1 MVKQLRLFLA
11 AIMFVMAAAVNA
23 QITTS
28 SMSGQVSD
36 TNGEDVIGATIRAT
50 HMPSGTTY
58 NAVTNIDGRWTIQG
72 MRVGGPYKVQVTY
85 IGYAEKTYE
94 GINLQL
100 GETYNL
106 NATMSEDVN
115 ELGEVVVIG
124 NGSKF
129 AAEKTGATTNISNE
143 QIMALPTVSRSIE
156 DIARISP
163 YANGMSFAGG
173 DGRSSNFTLDGANL
187 NNNFG
192 LNDGLPGGGSPI
204 SMEALDE
211 VQVVVA
217 PYDVRQTNFIGGGIN
232 AVTKSGTNTFKGTAY
247 VYHNNENMHGN
258 RVANQDLG
266 ERGTDRNTTYGF
278 TLGGP
283 IVKDKLFFFANAEYS
298 KIPTIANR
306 WRASE
311 DGVGDPD
318 NYISR
323 TTVADMQRVR
333 DFMMSRYGYDTG
345 SFTDFP
351 ADEDNLKLLGRIDWN
366 INNNHHLALRYNYTK
381 NTAWN
386 STNGSS
392 TDARQRLS
400 YNRFSQYSMAFSN
413 SMYSQNNS
421 VSTISADLNS
431 RFGNNISNQL
441 LFTYTNIDE
450 KRGSDSSP
458 FPFIDIMNDY
468 SVNDDGSITQD
479 LTPYMSLGYE
489 LFTYNNRVQ
498 NKIATVNDNF
508 TYYLGDHKLMAGFR
522 YEHQMANNSYMR
534 NGTGY
539 YRFRNLDDFLNGAA
553 PEAVCLT
560 YGYNGETNPNAEVK
574 FNQYGLYLQ
583 DEWNIMPNFK
593 LTYGIRFDLLSF
605 NSDDLMRN
613 NAIYNLDFDGK
624 RIDTGAWPDSK
635 VQYSPRVGFTWD
647 VFGDKSLKVR
657 GGTGLFAGRL
667 PLVFFT
673 NMPTNS
679 GMIQNQVS
687 VSTAYNGNVVR
698 TANSE
703 GYNYAQIQSTLD
715 KFAVGPNGKL
725 PTSVEEIRQILG
737 APATITPDEGTLPS
751 KIAGVDPDF
760 KMPQVW
766 KSSIALDYQF
776 PVSFPLTL
784 TGEFT
789 YTKKINDVRVWN
801 YDRKL
806 PDDSWDRLKGVDNRY
821 NYTGDYTYY
830 GISQGASVLTNTSKG
845 YGWTLNFTLNANPI
859 KDLYLMAAYTHTV
872 MKEVSGMPGNDPYS
886 TWSNAYTINGGNE
899 VRVQNSQY
907 VIPDRVI
914 ASASYTY
921 HNDHF
926 TLFYTGYRPE
936 GYTYAYNGDLN
947 GDGISNDLM
956 YIPKDDSEIHFVNE
970 SDRQAFWDF
979 VNQDSYLSKHKG
991 EYAEAYSAH
1000 APFVHRFDF
1009 RWTHDFNLKIGKTQN
1024 KLQLILDI
1032 MNVGNLFNS
1041 KWGVEK
1047 NMSNC
1052 NNGRILSI
1060 DRNTGLIDGV
1070 PYFTL
1075 YKNSDGTPLQSW
1087 TFNRNYDQCWK
1098 MQIGVKYY
1106 FN

>member
-156 DIARISP
+156 DITRVSP
-163 YANGMSFAGG
+163 YANGMSLSGG
-173 DGRSSNFTLDGANL
+173 DGRSTNFTLDGANL

-192 LNDGLPGGGSPI
+192 LNDGLPGGGNPI
-204 SMEALDE
+204 SMEAIDE

-266 ERGTDRNTTYGF
+266 ERGTNRNTTYGF

-298 KIPTIANR
+298 KIPTIVNR

-311 DGVGDPD
+311 DGIGDAS

-333 DFMMSRYGYDTG
+333 DFMIQNYNYDPG
-345 SFTDFP
+345 SYTDYP
-351 ADEDNLKLLGRIDWN
+351 ADEDNLKLLARVDWN
-366 INNNHHLALRYNYTK
+366 ITNNHHLAVRYNYTK

-386 STNGSS
+386 ATNGNSCD
-392 TDARQRLS
+392 TGYRMYNLNRL
-400 YNRFSQYSMAFSN
+400 SQYSMAFSN

-458 FPFIDIMNDY
+458 FPFIDIMNGY
-468 SVNDDGSITQD
+468 SVENDVVAQD

-489 LFTYNNRVQ
+489 LFTHNNRVQ
-498 NKIATVNDNF
+498 NKILTLNDNF
-508 TYYLGDHKLMAGFR
+508 TYYLGDHKLMAGFKF
-522 YEHQMANNSYMR
+522 EHQMANNSYMR

-539 YRFRNLDDFLNGAA
+539 YRYRSLDDFLSGAA
-553 PEAVCLT
+553 PESVALS
-560 YGYNGETNPNAEVK
+560 YGYNGEANPNAEVA
-574 FNQYGLYLQ
+574 FNQYGWYVQ
-583 DEWNIMPNFK
+583 DEWNALPN
-593 LTYGIRFDLLSF
+593 LMITGGIRFDLLSF
-605 NSDDLMRN
+605 NSDELMRN
-613 NAIYNLDFDGK
+613 NAIYELDFNGR
-624 RIDTGAWPDSK
+624 RIDTGRWPDSN
-635 VQYSPRVGFTWD
+635 VQISPRIGFTWD
-647 VFGDKSLKVR
+647 VFGDKRLKVR

-679 GMIQNQVS
+679 GMVQNLV
-687 VSTAYNGNVVR
+687 TAVTRYNDDGTVR
-698 TANSE
+698 SSDPLL
-703 GYNYAQIQSTLD
+703 Q
-715 KFAVGPNGKL
+715 KFAGGIVTN
-725 PTSVEEIRQILG
+725 VEQIRELLG
-737 APATITPDEGTLPS
+737 APATITPEEGVLPS
-751 KIAGVDPDF
+751 KVAGVESDF

-789 YTKKINDVRVWN
+789 YIRKINDVRVLN
-801 YDRKL
+801 YNIKDPDNTWEKFNGADDRWIYPADYKL
-806 PDDSWDRLKGVDNRY
+806 YKINQD
-821 NYTGDYTYY
+821 
-830 GISQGASVLTNTSKG
+830 ASVLTNTSKG
-845 YGWTLNFTLNANPI
+845 HGWTLNFTATAEPI
-859 KDLYLMAAYTHTV
+859 KDLHLMAAYTHTV

-886 TWSNAYTINGGNE
+886 TWSGNITVNGGNFNT
-899 VRVQNSQY
+899 VQNSEY

-926 TLFYTGYRPE
+926 TLFYTGYRPS
-936 GYTYAYNGDLN
+936 GYSFAYSNDMN

-956 YIPKDDSEIHFVNE
+956 YIPKDDSEIHFTDE
-970 SDRQAFWDF
+970 ADRQLFWDF
-979 VNQDSYLSKHKG
+979 VNQDSYLSSHKG
-991 EYAEAYSAH
+991 EYAEAYSAY

-1009 RWTHDFNLKIGKTQN
+1009 RWAHDFNLKIGKTMN
-1024 KLQLILDI
+1024 KLQLSVDF
-1032 MNVGNLFNS
+1032 MNIGNLFNS

-1047 NMSNC
+1047 NMSVC
-1052 NNGRILSI
+1052 NNGRFLHY
-1060 DRNTGLIDGV
+1060 DGRDANNV
-1070 PYFTL
+1070 PYFSL
-1075 YKNSDGTPLQSW
+1075 YRDSEGNAPTKTW
-1087 TFNRNYDQCWK
+1087 EFNRNYDQCWR

>member
-156 DIARISP
+156 DITRVSP
-163 YANGMSFAGG
+163 YANGMSLSGG
-173 DGRSSNFTLDGANL
+173 DGRSTNFTLDGANL

-192 LNDGLPGGGSPI
+192 LNDGLPGGGNPI
-204 SMEALDE
+204 SMEAIDE

-266 ERGTDRNTTYGF
+266 ERGTNRNTTYGF

-298 KIPTIANR
+298 KIPTIVNR

-311 DGVGDPD
+311 DGIGDAS

-333 DFMMSRYGYDTG
+333 DFMIQNYNYDPG
-345 SFTDFP
+345 SYTDYP
-351 ADEDNLKLLGRIDWN
+351 ADEDNLKLLARVDWN
-366 INNNHHLALRYNYTK
+366 ITNNHHLAVRYNYTK

-386 STNGSS
+386 ATNGNSCD
-392 TDARQRLS
+392 TGYRMYNLNRL
-400 YNRFSQYSMAFSN
+400 SQYSMAFSN

-458 FPFIDIMNDY
+458 FPFIDIMNGY
-468 SVNDDGSITQD
+468 SVENDVVAQD

-489 LFTYNNRVQ
+489 LFTHNNRVQ
-498 NKIATVNDNF
+498 NKILTLNDNF
-508 TYYLGDHKLMAGFR
+508 TYYLGDHKLMAGFKF
-522 YEHQMANNSYMR
+522 EHQMANNSYMR

-539 YRFRNLDDFLNGAA
+539 YRYRSLDDFLSGAA
-553 PEAVCLT
+553 PESVALS
-560 YGYNGETNPNAEVK
+560 YGYNGEANPNAEVA
-574 FNQYGLYLQ
+574 FNQYGWYVQ
-583 DEWNIMPNFK
+583 DEWNALPN
-593 LTYGIRFDLLSF
+593 LMITGGIRFDLLSF
-605 NSDDLMRN
+605 NSDELMRN
-613 NAIYNLDFDGK
+613 NAIYELDFNGR
-624 RIDTGAWPDSK
+624 RIDTGRWPDSN
-635 VQYSPRVGFTWD
+635 VQISPRIGFTWD
-647 VFGDKSLKVR
+647 VFGDKRLKVR

-679 GMIQNQVS
+679 GMVQNLV
-687 VSTAYNGNVVR
+687 TAVTRYNDDGTVR
-698 TANSE
+698 SSDPLL
-703 GYNYAQIQSTLD
+703 Q
-715 KFAVGPNGKL
+715 KFAGGIVTN
-725 PTSVEEIRQILG
+725 VEQIRELLG
-737 APATITPDEGTLPS
+737 APATITPEEGVLPS
-751 KIAGVDPDF
+751 KVAGVESDF

-789 YTKKINDVRVWN
+789 YIRKINDVRVLN
-801 YDRKL
+801 YNIKDPDNTWEKFNGADDRWIYPADYKL
-806 PDDSWDRLKGVDNRY
+806 YEINQD
-821 NYTGDYTYY
+821 
-830 GISQGASVLTNTSKG
+830 ASVLTNTSKG
-845 YGWTLNFTLNANPI
+845 HGWTLNFTATAEPI
-859 KDLYLMAAYTHTV
+859 KDLHLMAAYTHTV

-886 TWSNAYTINGGNE
+886 TWSGNITVNGGNFNT
-899 VRVQNSQY
+899 VQNSEY

-926 TLFYTGYRPE
+926 TLFYTGYRPS
-936 GYTYAYNGDLN
+936 GYSFAYSNDMN

-956 YIPKDDSEIHFVNE
+956 YIPKDDSEIHFTDE
-970 SDRQAFWDF
+970 ADRQLFWDF
-979 VNQDSYLSKHKG
+979 VNQDSYLSSHKG
-991 EYAEAYSAH
+991 EYAEAYSAY

-1009 RWTHDFNLKIGKTQN
+1009 RWAHDFNLKIGKTMN
-1024 KLQLILDI
+1024 KLQLSVDF
-1032 MNVGNLFNS
+1032 MNIGNLFNS

-1047 NMSNC
+1047 NMSVC
-1052 NNGRILSI
+1052 NNGRFLHY
-1060 DRNTGLIDGV
+1060 DGRDANNV
-1070 PYFTL
+1070 PYFSL
-1075 YKNSDGTPLQSW
+1075 YRDSEGNAPTKTW
-1087 TFNRNYDQCWK
+1087 EFNRNYDQCWR

>member
-1 MVKQLRLFLA
+1 M
-11 AIMFVMAAAVNA
+11 
-23 QITTS
+23 
-28 SMSGQVSD
+28 
-36 TNGEDVIGATIRAT
+36 
-50 HMPSGTTY
+50 
-58 NAVTNIDGRWTIQG
+58 
-72 MRVGGPYKVQVTY
+72 TY

-156 DIARISP
+156 DITRVSP
-163 YANGMSFAGG
+163 YANGMSLSGG
-173 DGRSSNFTLDGANL
+173 DGRSTNFTLDGANL

-192 LNDGLPGGGSPI
+192 LNDGLPGGGNPI
-204 SMEALDE
+204 SMEAIDE

-266 ERGTDRNTTYGF
+266 ERGTNRNTTYGF

-298 KIPTIANR
+298 KIPTIVNR

-311 DGVGDPD
+311 DGIGDAS

-333 DFMMSRYGYDTG
+333 DFMIQNYNYDPG
-345 SFTDFP
+345 SYTDYP
-351 ADEDNLKLLGRIDWN
+351 ADEDNLKLLARVDWN
-366 INNNHHLALRYNYTK
+366 ITNNHHLAVRYNYTK

-386 STNGSS
+386 ATNGNSCD
-392 TDARQRLS
+392 TGYRMYYLNRL
-400 YNRFSQYSMAFSN
+400 SQYSMAFSN

-458 FPFIDIMNDY
+458 FPFIDIMNGY
-468 SVNDDGSITQD
+468 SVENDVVAQD

-489 LFTYNNRVQ
+489 LFTHNNRVQ
-498 NKIATVNDNF
+498 NKILTLNDNF
-508 TYYLGDHKLMAGFR
+508 TYYLGDHKLMAGFKF
-522 YEHQMANNSYMR
+522 EHQMANNSYMR

-539 YRFRNLDDFLNGAA
+539 YRYRSLDDFLSGAA
-553 PEAVCLT
+553 PESVALS
-560 YGYNGETNPNAEVK
+560 YGYNGEANPNAEVA
-574 FNQYGLYLQ
+574 FNQYGWYVQ
-583 DEWNIMPNFK
+583 DEWNALPN
-593 LTYGIRFDLLSF
+593 LMITGGIRFDLLSF
-605 NSDDLMRN
+605 NSDELMRN
-613 NAIYNLDFDGK
+613 NAIYELDFNGR
-624 RIDTGAWPDSK
+624 RIDTGRWPDSN
-635 VQYSPRVGFTWD
+635 VQISPRIGFTWD
-647 VFGDKSLKVR
+647 VFGDKRLKVR

-679 GMIQNQVS
+679 GMVQNLV
-687 VSTAYNGNVVR
+687 TAVTRYNDDGTVR
-698 TANSE
+698 SSDPLL
-703 GYNYAQIQSTLD
+703 Q
-715 KFAVGPNGKL
+715 KFAGGIVTN
-725 PTSVEEIRQILG
+725 VEQIRELLG
-737 APATITPDEGTLPS
+737 APATITPEEGVLPS
-751 KIAGVDPDF
+751 KVAGVESDF

-789 YTKKINDVRVWN
+789 YIRKINDVRVLN
-801 YDRKL
+801 YNIKDPDNTWEKFNGADDRWIYPADYKL
-806 PDDSWDRLKGVDNRY
+806 YEINQD
-821 NYTGDYTYY
+821 
-830 GISQGASVLTNTSKG
+830 ASVLTNTSKG
-845 YGWTLNFTLNANPI
+845 HGWTLNFTATAEPI
-859 KDLYLMAAYTHTV
+859 KDLHLMAAYTHTV

-886 TWSNAYTINGGNE
+886 TWSGNITVNGGNFNT
-899 VRVQNSQY
+899 VQNSEY

-926 TLFYTGYRPE
+926 TLFYTGYRPS
-936 GYTYAYNGDLN
+936 GYSFAYSNDMN

-956 YIPKDDSEIHFVNE
+956 YIPKDDSEIHFTDE
-970 SDRQAFWDF
+970 ADRQLFWDF
-979 VNQDSYLSKHKG
+979 VNQDSYLSSHKG
-991 EYAEAYSAH
+991 EYAEAYSAY

-1009 RWTHDFNLKIGKTQN
+1009 RWAHDFNLKIGKTMN
-1024 KLQLILDI
+1024 KLQLSVDF
-1032 MNVGNLFNS
+1032 MNIGNLFNS

-1047 NMSNC
+1047 NMSVC
-1052 NNGRILSI
+1052 NNGRFLHY
-1060 DRNTGLIDGV
+1060 DGRDANNV
-1070 PYFTL
+1070 PYFSL
-1075 YKNSDGTPLQSW
+1075 YRDSEGNAPTKTW
-1087 TFNRNYDQCWK
+1087 EFNRNYDQCWR

>member
-156 DIARISP
+156 DITRISP
-163 YANGMSFAGG
+163 YANGMSLSGG
-173 DGRSSNFTLDGANL
+173 DGRSTNFTVDGANF

-192 LNDGLPGGGSPI
+192 LNDGLPGGGNPI
-204 SMEALDE
+204 SMEAIDE

-266 ERGTDRNTTYGF
+266 ERGTNRNTTYGF

-298 KIPTIANR
+298 KIPTIVNR

-311 DGVGDPD
+311 DGIGDAS

-333 DFMMSRYGYDTG
+333 DFMIQNYNYDPG
-345 SFTDFP
+345 SYTDYP
-351 ADEDNLKLLGRIDWN
+351 ADEDNLKLLARVDWN
-366 INNNHHLALRYNYTK
+366 ITNNHHLAVRYNYTK

-386 STNGSS
+386 ATNGNSCD
-392 TDARQRLS
+392 TGYRMYNLNRL
-400 YNRFSQYSMAFSN
+400 SQYSMAFSN

-458 FPFIDIMNDY
+458 FPFIDIMNGY
-468 SVNDDGSITQD
+468 SVENDVVAQD

-489 LFTYNNRVQ
+489 LFTHNNRVQ
-498 NKIATVNDNF
+498 NKILTLNDNF
-508 TYYLGDHKLMAGFR
+508 TYYLGDHKLMAGFKF
-522 YEHQMANNSYMR
+522 EHQMANNSYMR

-539 YRFRNLDDFLNGAA
+539 YRYRSLDDFLSGAA
-553 PEAVCLT
+553 PESVALS
-560 YGYNGETNPNAEVK
+560 YGYNGEANPNAEVA
-574 FNQYGLYLQ
+574 FNQYGWYVQ
-583 DEWNIMPNFK
+583 DEWNALPN
-593 LTYGIRFDLLSF
+593 LMITGGIRFDLLSF
-605 NSDDLMRN
+605 NSDELMRN
-613 NAIYNLDFDGK
+613 NAIYELDFNGR
-624 RIDTGAWPDSK
+624 RIDTGRWPDSN
-635 VQYSPRVGFTWD
+635 VQISPRIGFTWD
-647 VFGDKSLKVR
+647 VFGDKRLKVR

-679 GMIQNQVS
+679 GMVQNLV
-687 VSTAYNGNVVR
+687 TAVTRYNDDGTVR
-698 TANSE
+698 SSDPLL
-703 GYNYAQIQSTLD
+703 Q
-715 KFAVGPNGKL
+715 KFAGGIVTN
-725 PTSVEEIRQILG
+725 VEQIRELLG
-737 APATITPDEGTLPS
+737 APATITPEEGVLPS
-751 KIAGVDPDF
+751 KVAGVESDF

-789 YTKKINDVRVWN
+789 YIRKINDVRVLN
-801 YDRKL
+801 YNIKDPDNTWEKFNGADDRWIYPADYKL
-806 PDDSWDRLKGVDNRY
+806 YEINQD
-821 NYTGDYTYY
+821 
-830 GISQGASVLTNTSKG
+830 ASVLTNTSKG
-845 YGWTLNFTLNANPI
+845 HGWTLNFTATAEPI
-859 KDLYLMAAYTHTV
+859 KDLHLMAAYTHTV

-886 TWSNAYTINGGNE
+886 TWSGNITVNGGNFNT
-899 VRVQNSQY
+899 VQNSEY

-926 TLFYTGYRPE
+926 TLFYTGYRPS
-936 GYTYAYNGDLN
+936 GYSFAYSNDMN

-956 YIPKDDSEIHFVNE
+956 YIPKDDSEIHFTDE
-970 SDRQAFWDF
+970 ADRQLFWDF
-979 VNQDSYLSKHKG
+979 VNQDSYLSSHKG
-991 EYAEAYSAH
+991 EYAEAYSAY

-1009 RWTHDFNLKIGKTQN
+1009 RWAHDFNLKIGKTMN
-1024 KLQLILDI
+1024 KLQLSVDF
-1032 MNVGNLFNS
+1032 MNIGNLFNS

-1047 NMSNC
+1047 NMSVC
-1052 NNGRILSI
+1052 NNGRFLHY
-1060 DRNTGLIDGV
+1060 DGRDANNV
-1070 PYFTL
+1070 PYFSL
-1075 YKNSDGTPLQSW
+1075 YRDSEGNAPTKTW
-1087 TFNRNYDQCWK
+1087 EFNRNYDQCWR